1 MISIIIPVYNT
12 ERYLAQCIR
21 SCLNQSFKDFELIL
35 VNDAS
40 TDSSLDVCKTYASLD
55 HRVGIINK
63 PMNEGVDKARF
74 SGLERAKGEY
84 VTFIDS
90 DDWLNGCDVLR
101 VMYEKA
107 EETGADYV
115 ETGMQRVM
123 DRYKLIKKIGISPVT
138 GWIKQPDLFEKYY
151 LSFFGVNILSVNMC
165 SKLYRKKVLDKAGL
179 EPSGLTMGEDLAF
192 NMKLFPY
199 LSNIQ
204 IFTPPCAY
212 PGIITVLAA

>member
-21 SCLNQSFKDFELIL
+21 SCLDQSFKDFELIL

-55 HRVGIINK
+55 YRVSIINK

-115 ETGMQRVM
+115 EIGMQRVM
-123 DRYKLIKKIGISPVT
+123 DRYKLIKKQESVPLQDGLNNPT
-138 GWIKQPDLFEKYY
+138 CLK
-151 LSFFGVNILSVNMC
+151 NITSHSLGSIFCLLMC
-165 SKLYRKKVLDKAGL
+165 VASYTVRRFWTK
-179 EPSGLTMGEDLAF
+179 
-192 NMKLFPY
+192 
-199 LSNIQ
+199 
-204 IFTPPCAY
+204 
-212 PGIITVLAA
+212 PG